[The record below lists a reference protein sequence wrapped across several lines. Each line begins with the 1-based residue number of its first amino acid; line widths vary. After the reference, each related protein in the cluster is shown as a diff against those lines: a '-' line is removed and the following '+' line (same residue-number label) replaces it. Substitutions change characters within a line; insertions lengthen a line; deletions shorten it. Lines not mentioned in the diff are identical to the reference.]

1 MFVISRRKEDGGEG
15 TPIIA
20 EEGSQ
25 RERRPDLWSDPDS
38 SDEEHKETMKKHLSS
53 AQDLFGEDS
62 SSSGG
67 DETTQDQSTVK
78 QEDLFGE
85 AGDISS

>member
-1 MFVISRRKEDGGEG
+1 
-15 TPIIA
+15 
-20 EEGSQ
+20 
-25 RERRPDLWSDPDS
+25 
-38 SDEEHKETMKKHLSS
+38 MKKHLSS

-67 DETTQDQSTVK
+67 DETAQDQSTVK